1 MLIGEFQ
8 HSLDDKGRLI
18 VPSKFRNELGMSFI
32 ITKGLDGCLNA
43 YSLVEWDKVQEK
55 FESLESGGEKLRRL
69 ERWFFGGA
77 CECETDKQG
86 RIIIPQ
92 NLREYANL
100 KKDVVVIGNRTKMEI
115 WNPDKLTA
123 VDLDVEECI
132 EFADR
137 IPGLRI

>member
-32 ITKGLDGCLNA
+32 ITRGLDGCLNA
-43 YSLVEWDKVQEK
+43 YSLLEWEKVQEK
-55 FESLESGGEKLRRL
+55 FENLESGGEKLRRL

-77 CECETDKQG
+77 SECETDKQG

-92 NLREYANL
+92 NLREYADL

-115 WNPDKLTA
+115 WNPDKLKA
-123 VDLDVEECI
+123 VDLDTEECI

>member
-18 VPSKFRNELGMSFI
+18 VPAKFRNELGMSFI

-43 YSLVEWDKVQEK
+43 YSLLEWDKVQEK

-77 CECETDKQG
+77 SECETDKQG

-115 WNPDKLTA
+115 WNPDTLN
-123 VDLDVEECI
+123 DRDIDIEECI
-132 EFADR
+132 ELADR

>member
-8 HSLDDKGRLI
+8 HSLDAKGRLI
-18 VPSKFRNELGMSFI
+18 VPAKFRNELGMSFI

-43 YSLVEWDKVQEK
+43 YSLVEWDRVQEK
-55 FESLESGGEKLRRL
+55 FESLENGGEKLRRL

-77 CECETDKQG
+77 AECEVDKQG

-92 NLREYANL
+92 NLREYAGLN
-100 KKDVVVIGNRTKMEI
+100 KDVVVIGNRTKMEI
-115 WNPDKLTA
+115 WNPERLSANDID
-123 VDLDVEECI
+123 VDECI
-132 EFADR
+132 EFADK